1 MNNDDVIWHTINHSF
16 CSFVVKTKTGRFCRN
31 DDNVTGLC
39 NRHSCPLANSQYAT
53 IKERDGIIYLYVKEP
68 ERIPY
73 PGKQWERIKL
83 HRNKDQALKQI
94 KEHLLYWDKWIISRV
109 KQRFFRTRE
118 YLKNMRRLALSRQKK
133 LEPIN
138 QKVERRELRREA
150 KALRVARIERT
161 VEQELLERLRA
172 STSSKEIYNIDQSA
186 FEKALEAEEIN
197 VESDEEYES
206 EEEEEEEIAYT
217 SGSDVEDIEDIGV
230 IDEEN
235 EEEEEEEVEHNIV
248 LTNPKKKR
256 KITIHYEKDDE

>member
-31 DDNVTGLC
+31 EDNVTGLC

-53 IKERDGIIYLYVKEP
+53 IKERDGIIYLFVKEP

-83 HRNKDQALKQI
+83 RRNKEQALKQI

-109 KQRFFRTRE
+109 KQRFFRTRD
-118 YLKNMRRLALSRQKK
+118 YLKNMRRLAVSRQKK

-138 QKVERRELRREA
+138 RTVEKRELRREA

-197 VESDEEYES
+197 EELEESDEEYEDG
-206 EEEEEEEIAYT
+206 EEIAYT
-217 SGSDVEDIEDIGV
+217 SGSDMEDIEDIGV
-230 IDEEN
+230 IDEED
-235 EEEEEEEVEHNIV
+235 EEEEAEHSIV
-248 LTNPKKKR
+248 LANPAKKR
-256 KITIHYEKDDE
+256 RVTIHYEKDDE